1 MKRQII
7 LTAALTASLLAT
19 ELFGQ
24 TKLPNAQTTFD
35 NGPTVTATAETVA
48 RGFRLERDRSSM
60 LVKHAPNVPAVFDGV
75 KLARLMNPACV
86 IITTH
91 QLLNGTMTNVGT
103 ASGFAI
109 SGRGHI
115 VTNSHALAET
125 GLESTPV
132 NMVWIRGPHGAYT
145 GHVAFVIVDDKES
158 DLAILRIGVP
168 MVNFLRL
175 LPVGR
180 YPQQGEKVAVM
191 SSPYRLAGTF
201 STGVIAAL
209 RPDGNKPQQ
218 LQYTAPV
225 SPGSSGSPIVNKDG
239 HVVGIVT
246 SLMTMPY
253 SQNVNM
259 ATNVRELRQ
268 LVGKHAPELTDLIY

>member
-7 LTAALTASLLAT
+7 ITAALAASLFAT

-24 TKLPNAQTTFD
+24 TKLADSKTTLFSQKEFKIT
-35 NGPTVTATAETVA
+35 PEVLARTAEA
-48 RGFRLERDRSSM
+48 EKDGSM
-60 LVKHAPNVPAVFDGV
+60 LIKHAPNVPAVFDGV
-75 KLARLMNPACV
+75 KLARLMNPASVV
-86 IITTH
+86 ITSH
-91 QLLNGTMTNVGT
+91 QMADGVLTDVGS

-115 VTNSHALAET
+115 VTNSHALADT
-125 GLESTPV
+125 HPESKPV
-132 NMVWIRGPHGAYT
+132 NMVWIRGQHGVYAGYLAI
-145 GHVAFVIVDDKES
+145 VVVDDKES
-158 DLAILRIGVP
+158 DLAILRIAMITP
-168 MVNFLRL
+168 NFLRL

-191 SSPYRLAGTF
+191 SSPHGLAGTF

-209 RPDGNKPQQ
+209 RPEGKKPQQ

-246 SLMTMPY
+246 SLMTMTY

-259 ATNVRELRQ
+259 GTNVRELRQ

>member
-7 LTAALTASLLAT
+7 LTAALTASLFAT

-24 TKLPNAQTTFD
+24 TKLPDAKTTLFNATELKIT
-35 NGPTVTATAETVA
+35 PELMASTAAAEKK
-48 RGFRLERDRSSM
+48 GSM
-60 LVKHAPNVPAVFDGV
+60 LIKHAPNVPAVFDGV

-91 QLLNGTMTNVGT
+91 QLLNGIMVDVGT

-109 SGRGHI
+109 SARGHI

-125 GLESTPV
+125 GLETKPV
-132 NMVWIRGPHGAYT
+132 TMAWIRGPHGVYAGYM
-145 GHVAFVIVDDKES
+145 AVIVVDDKES
-158 DLAILRIGVP
+158 DLAILRIAMITP
-168 MVNFLRL
+168 NFLRL

-191 SSPYRLAGTF
+191 SSPHGLAGTF

-246 SLMTMPY
+246 SLMTMRY

-259 ATNVRELRQ
+259 GTNVRELRQ